1 MKYRSTRGQTDELPF
16 MDAILTGQAPDG
28 GLFLPSELPDF
39 SDKLDSWRDLS
50 YTELAFEIMSVFAN
64 DIPQDDLKQIIE
76 KAYSTFREDDITPLA
91 PAGKNLILE
100 LFHGPTLAFKD
111 VALQFLG
118 RLFDYILEQ
127 RDLKLNVLAATS
139 GDTGSAAIYGLKDSE
154 RVHVFVMHP
163 HNRTSKIQAMQMCTV
178 NQKNIHNIAVEGSF
192 DDCQGMMKDIFNQ
205 LNFKKQYDLGAV
217 NSVNWGRLLAQ
228 TVYYFYSYFRATENN
243 QQKLSFSVPTGNF
256 GDIFAG
262 YLAAKMGLPIKKLY
276 LATNENDVLCRAF
289 DTGIYKK
296 GTVHHSVSPSMD
308 IQLASNFERYLF
320 YSCGQD
326 ATKLRSLMEE
336 FKAKGELHYDIS
348 CELIEAKRCDTET
361 TLATIK
367 KYSEEN
373 DYVLDP
379 HTATGVHVADLLAPD
394 EQIVCLATA
403 HSGKFPESI
412 KLACGEVIGNHP
424 ILDALSEDDMK
435 YQVADAHTE
444 TIKSIIVKTLEES

>member
-1 MKYRSTRGQTDELPF
+1 MKYKSTRGQTEELSF

-28 GLFLPSELPDF
+28 GLFLPTELPDF
-39 SDKLDSWRDLS
+39 SDKLESWRGLS

-64 DIPQDDLKQIIE
+64 DIPENDLKEIIE
-76 KAYSTFREDDITPLA
+76 KAYSSFRHEDIAPLA
-91 PAGKNLILE
+91 PVGKNLILE

-111 VALQFLG
+111 IALQFLG
-118 RLFDYILEQ
+118 RVFDYILEK
-127 RDLKLNVLAATS
+127 RDLNLNILAATS

-154 RVHVFVMHP
+154 RVQVFVMHP
-163 HNRTSKIQAMQMCTV
+163 HNRTSRIQALQMCTV
-178 NQKNIHNIAVEGSF
+178 NQNNIHNIAVEGSF
-192 DDCQGMMKDIFNQ
+192 DDCQAMMKDIFNQ
-205 LNFKKQYDLGAV
+205 LDFKKQYDLGAV

-228 TVYYFYSYFRATENN
+228 TVYYFYAYFQATENN
-243 QQKLSFSVPTGNF
+243 QETLSFSVPTGNF

-262 YLAAKMGLPIKKLY
+262 YLASKMGLPIKKLY

-289 DTGIYKK
+289 DTGLYKK

-326 ATKLRSLMEE
+326 STKLRELMGE
-336 FKAKGELHYDIS
+336 FKANGELHYDLS
-348 CELIEAKRCDTET
+348 CELIEAKRCDTDM

-367 KYSEEN
+367 KYSDDSN
-373 DYVLDP
+373 YVLDP
-379 HTATGVHVADLLAPD
+379 HTATGVYVADLLAP
-394 EQIVCLATA
+394 EERIVCLATA

-412 KLACGEVIGNHP
+412 KLACGEALGNHP
-424 ILDALSEDDMK
+424 ILDALSEKDMK

-444 TIKSIIVKTLEES
+444 TIKSIIVKTLEDA

>member
-1 MKYRSTRGQTDELPF
+1 MKYRSTRAQAEELPF

-28 GLFLPSELPDF
+28 GLFLPVELPNY
-39 SDKLDSWRDLS
+39 SSKLESWRNLS
-50 YTELAFEIMSVFAN
+50 YVDLAFEVMKEFAN
-64 DIPQDDLKQIIE
+64 DIPEADLKEILH
-76 KAYSTFREDDITPLA
+76 KAYDTFRHEKVTPLA

-118 RLFDYILEQ
+118 RLFDYILEK

-163 HNRTSKIQAMQMCTV
+163 HNRTSRIQALQMCTV
-178 NQKNIHNIAVEGSF
+178 DQPNVHNIAVEGSF

-205 LNFKKQYDLGAV
+205 LEFKKQYDLGAV

-228 TVYYFYSYFRATENN
+228 TVYYFYAYFQATEKAG
-243 QQKLSFSVPTGNF
+243 QKISFSVPTGNF

-262 YLAAKMGLPIKKLY
+262 FLASKMGLPIDKLY

-289 DTGIYKK
+289 QTGLYKK
-296 GTVHHSVSPSMD
+296 GEVHHSVSPSMD

-320 YSCGQD
+320 YRCGED
-326 ATKLRSLMEE
+326 GNKLRELMEE
-336 FKAKGELHYDIS
+336 FKTKGELHFPLDGCI
-348 CELIEAKRCDTET
+348 IEALRCDTEM
-361 TLATIK
+361 TLDTIK
-367 KYSEEN
+367 KYQSDY

-379 HTATGVHVADLLAPD
+379 HTATGVRVADELAPD

-412 KLACGEVIGNHP
+412 ERACGAPLGNHP
-424 ILDALSEDDMK
+424 ILDALKEKEMK

-444 TIKSIIVKTLEES
+444 TIKNIIAETLEQA